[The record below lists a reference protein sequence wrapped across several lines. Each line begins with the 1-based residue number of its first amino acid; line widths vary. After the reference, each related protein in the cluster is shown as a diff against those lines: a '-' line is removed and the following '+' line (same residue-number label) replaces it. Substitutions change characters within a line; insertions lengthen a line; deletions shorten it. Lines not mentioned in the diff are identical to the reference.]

1 MKKALLASLL
11 LGLAMTPAAPAMADG
26 PIAPRSAQANA
37 QAFTADRAAI
47 LAMAGDY
54 KVTFD
59 LRETT
64 SWRGDYT
71 PIPSKLSGGHEV
83 VRVIEDTGRHIAL
96 QHLLVVKDESGKTM
110 VIKHWRQDWNYE
122 PENLLTYAGKGE
134 WKLETIP
141 ATMRAGRWSQTVWQT
156 DDSPA
161 MADGANGAT
170 RAGYAAG
177 VQAGRCARWPG
188 AMRCAIRPMT
198 AIWPSIAIRR
208 RRRAGS
214 IGRTI

>member
-1 MKKALLASLL
+1 
-11 LGLAMTPAAPAMADG
+11 
-26 PIAPRSAQANA
+26 
-37 QAFTADRAAI
+37 
-47 LAMAGDY
+47 
-54 KVTFD
+54 VTFD

-156 DDSPA
+156 DDSPLWRMGPMERRGRGTPLA
-161 MADGANGAT
+161 FKLDAAPAGPARCGA
-170 RAGYAAG
+170 
-177 VQAGRCARWPG
+177 
-188 AMRCAIRPMT
+188 
-198 AIWPSIAIRR
+198 PS
-208 RRRAGS
+208 GL
-214 IGRTI
+214 